1 MLRRGKHTRQVRN
14 ALRAAED
21 VIPASGDVEDLL
33 AAMSAARGRNM
44 QLLVAPLGSA
54 ISGLLVSTDKA
65 DYVVV
70 AEGSSPERQC
80 AIACHEV
87 AHSLLGHSHAESPG
101 SALVESGLLQGVDP
115 ELARDVVA
123 ARHAYAH
130 TRETDAETVA
140 TYISVKLRRRVMRGG
155 HTYYDEL
162 WQ

>member
-1 MLRRGKHTRQVRN
+1 MLRRGRWTRQVRE
-14 ALRAAED
+14 ALRSAEE

-33 AAMSAARGRNM
+33 EAISAARRRDM

-54 ISGLLVSTDKA
+54 VSGLLVSTDQA

-80 AIACHEV
+80 AIVCHEV
-87 AHSLLGHSHAESPG
+87 AHSLLGHNHDESL
-101 SALVESGLLQGVDP
+101 SSTLTESGLLKGVNP
-115 ELARDVVA
+115 QLARDVVA

-140 TYISVKLRRRVMRGG
+140 THISVKLRRRVMRGG